1 VLLYHEG
8 YLGWLGEVGLEAAF
22 PFPFPL
28 AAPAAVGSSDLREE
42 ADGGRLRVRRLG
54 GAAGP
59 DDALMALFAARAR
72 LAAGEVGAGGLL
84 VAAASAPLSPDL
96 LLLGSLV
103 VSVNRGIFLNET
115 TEKTGLQLA
124 LISPTWHRKI
134 PTPTVR
140 VRPHADDGPRVRPA
154 RAGLNSHPAGA
165 ARAKDKAP
173 RCLSE
178 TPWRGPRGSDV
189 SVQEGWRCATSRGGR
204 LRLACLPA
212 SEWTG
217 IRQVIIAARKRI
229 GQQSKE
235 D

>member
-72 LAAGEVGAGGLL
+72 LAAGEVGAGGL

-96 LLLGSLV
+96 LLGSLV
-103 VSVNRGIFLNET
+103 I
-115 TEKTGLQLA
+115 
-124 LISPTWHRKI
+124 
-134 PTPTVR
+134 TPFV
-140 VRPHADDGPRVRPA
+140 
-154 RAGLNSHPAGA
+154 L
-165 ARAKDKAP
+165 
-173 RCLSE
+173 
-178 TPWRGPRGSDV
+178 
-189 SVQEGWRCATSRGGR
+189 
-204 LRLACLPA
+204 
-212 SEWTG
+212 
-217 IRQVIIAARKRI
+217 
-229 GQQSKE
+229 
-235 D
+235 